1 MKPSEIADWLE
12 GVKKD
17 AGDSYDRVRLEMRRI
32 ADLPDDVSLVAYF
45 PDGRICSLVI
55 PVKG

>member
-1 MKPSEIADWLE
+1 MKPSEIEEWFA

-17 AGDSYDRVRLEMRRI
+17 AGESYDRVRLECRRI
-32 ADLPDDVSLVAYF
+32 ADLPDNVSLVAYF
-45 PDGRICSLVI
+45 PDGKICSLVI